1 MLGRLRRTFSAG
13 APAEPDAIPVI
24 PGYSDVRLVG
34 TGGFSRVYTAT
45 QERFARTVAVKVIT
59 VELSGD
65 ALRRFG
71 REQMTAGRLDG
82 HPHVIRVY
90 ESGFTEAGQPY
101 LTMELHERGSLA
113 DRLRREGPLPV
124 ADVLAIG
131 VKLACALD
139 AAHRRNVVHRDVKP
153 QNVLV
158 SPFVGPVLAD
168 FGIAAVDDAR
178 LGTVTGEAFSAL
190 HVAPEVLDGFPAT
203 SSADLYSLAST
214 LYELLTGRAPYAD
227 ADDEGLL
234 GLMRRVRTG
243 DVPPIDRDGVPPVVA
258 TELVAL
264 LQRPADDRPPS
275 GLALAEWLRDLEE
288 RAGLPRTPLV
298 PDGRPTVSLDDAS
311 STPDLPPPAPIPAGA
326 TTADEPVAHTPELA
340 PDDPES
346 EPEPE
351 PDAASTPR
359 QPGGS
364 RTTDGRDRT
373 PNLAPDEPG
382 PEPVALTS
390 DRPDGPKTRD
400 IGTVDAAQAGVAL
413 RTPGLD
419 ATVTHAGRRKDP
431 EPAGPG
437 SSRRRALPFA
447 AAAVVVALVAGLVAW
462 RVGAG
467 GDDRRGDGG
476 DRAKSETTVT
486 TAADAPST
494 TAVPTTTAADPTTTP
509 PDTAT
514 TIPPGMV
521 ATPEAGPGYR
531 TACDPIEAV
540 GLGCDLVGER
550 STVPVPPGAVV
561 RQDPAPG
568 TPLNE
573 GDNVVVVHDDHPA
586 SGLRQ
591 VDDPDSFALELTL
604 NEPYASQRRN
614 EGWKGQALGNMFTE
628 PAPGTQAVRCWEPS
642 GAGPNTSH
650 ASGFALADIGGN
662 ASWWQPCSTP
672 ILGYAYPPGAGGDE
686 VVYRFGNGTDVL
698 YSNNPTNPYGQAYLD
713 EGESSGTAAWGV
725 WSDDIAD
732 R

>member
-1 MLGRLRRTFSAG
+1 
-13 APAEPDAIPVI
+13 
-24 PGYSDVRLVG
+24 VG

-45 QERFARTVAVKVIT
+45 QQRFARTVAVKVIT
-59 VELSGD
+59 VALSDD

-131 VKLACALD
+131 VKLAGALD
-139 AAHRRNVVHRDVKP
+139 AAHRHNVVHRDVKP

-203 SSADLYSLAST
+203 PSADLYSLAST

-258 TELVAL
+258 AELVAL
-264 LQRPADDRPPS
+264 LQRPPDDRPPS

-311 STPDLPPPAPIPAGA
+311 STPALPPPAPLPAGA

-340 PDDPES
+340 PDES
-346 EPEPE
+346 DAARTPRA
-351 PDAASTPR
+351 PDAELP
-359 QPGGS
+359 P
-364 RTTDGRDRT
+364 
-373 PNLAPDEPG
+373 L
-382 PEPVALTS
+382 
-390 DRPDGPKTRD
+390 
-400 IGTVDAAQAGVAL
+400 
-413 RTPGLD
+413 TPGLD
-419 ATVTHAGRRKDP
+419 DTVTHAGRRKDP
-431 EPAGPG
+431 EPAAAGR
-437 SSRRRALPFA
+437 SRRRALPLVA
-447 AAAVVVALVAGLVAW
+447 AAAVVALVAGLIAW
-462 RVGAG
+462 RAASGDDERGGGG
-467 GDDRRGDGG
+467 GDQ
-476 DRAKSETTVT
+476 AKSETSVTTSADPTST
-486 TAADAPST
+486 TAA
-494 TAVPTTTAADPTTTP
+494 PTTTAADPTTTAP
-509 PDTAT
+509 PSTAA

-521 ATPEAGPGYR
+521 AAPEAGLGYR
-531 TACDPIEAV
+531 TACDPIEAA

-550 STVPVPPGAVV
+550 STVPVPPGAVI
-561 RQDPAPG
+561 RQEPAAG
-568 TPLNE
+568 TPLND
-573 GDNVVVVHDDHPA
+573 GDNVVVVYDDHPA

-604 NEPYASQRRN
+604 NEPYASQRRG
-614 EGWKGQALGNMFTE
+614 EGWVGQALGNMFTE
-628 PAPGTQAVRCWEPS
+628 QAPGTQAVRCWEPS
-642 GAGPNTSH
+642 GAGPNASH
-650 ASGFALADIGGN
+650 AYGFALSDIGGH

-686 VVYRFGNGTDVL
+686 EVFRFGNGTDVL

-713 EGESSGTAAWGV
+713 EGESSGTVAWGV
-725 WSDDIAD
+725 WSDDISD